1 MITYLNFHCETYFV
15 PWNIFFNQLILN
27 YYIVDNRWC
36 ISYQHQLLPPN
47 GYVSKYIYIYI
58 YIVKEDNG
66 LNITFKVV
74 VSLQS
79 NLNGKGREINLKVE
93 KIENSYI
100 VRVFIIL

>member
-1 MITYLNFHCETYFV
+1 M
-15 PWNIFFNQLILN
+15 
-27 YYIVDNRWC
+27 
-36 ISYQHQLLPPN
+36 
-47 GYVSKYIYIYI
+47 
-58 YIVKEDNG
+58 VKEDNG